1 MKAHGTIVLIALSI
15 GYQACTAQPENRLE
29 RLFFTPEQ
37 RANLERIRRLPSSN
51 GEMHEARGEFTLNGE
66 ITRSNGRRIRWGNN
80 QHIPDEVA
88 LPATLAVG
96 DTLLNENGNRL
107 SILGDGKIEIRRAK
121 GKP

>member
-1 MKAHGTIVLIALSI
+1 MKAHGTIVLFALSI
-15 GYQACTAQPENRLE
+15 GFQTCAAQPENRLE

-37 RANLERIRRLPSSN
+37 RTNLERTRRLPSIN
-51 GEMHEARGEFTLNGE
+51 GETHDGRGEFTLNGE
-66 ITRSNGRRIRWGNN
+66 MIRSNGRRIRWVNN

-96 DTLLNENGNRL
+96 DTLLNESGNRL
-107 SILGDGKIEIRRAK
+107 SILGDGKIEIQRAK